1 MQQLEVL
8 DRGARVQ
15 SRRRDPPQIG
25 KRRGLVV
32 RWLREAARLLLFP
45 NQGDGR
51 WQHRLR
57 LKKSPPYALEAP
69 GVRLIDIDGDGL
81 VDVMR
86 TSA

>member
-1 MQQLEVL
+1 MLL
-8 DRGARVQ
+8 ASPGVQ
-15 SRRRDPPQIG
+15 FADMNG
-25 KRRGLVV
+25 DGLADLV
-32 RWLREAARLLLFP
+32 ARLAPGPTDVHFFP